1 MDHKKDSMPTFILWL
16 PVVLRQ
22 VECFIIY
29 LQILVVWMSH
39 FGPALISQIYSRNIG
54 SLLLVFFNKKWKKK
68 NVFSTC
74 FTCSQLHHPAR
85 KQEQRSCQAPI
96 HTNGILALLCWRII
110 PFEKLRRKFIHVTK
124 IVLYPL
130 NHFFFRHCPL

>member
-1 MDHKKDSMPTFILWL
+1 MPTFILWL

-54 SLLLVFFNKKWKKK
+54 SLLLFFLIKNGKKK
-68 NVFSTC
+68 KSIFNLFH
-74 FTCSQLHHPAR
+74 LLPA
-85 KQEQRSCQAPI
+85 SPPCQKTGTEIMPSS
-96 HTNGILALLCWRII
+96 HS
-110 PFEKLRRKFIHVTK
+110 
-124 IVLYPL
+124 Y
-130 NHFFFRHCPL
+130 

>member
-1 MDHKKDSMPTFILWL
+1 MPTFILRL

-68 NVFSTC
+68 MYFQPVSLAPS
-74 FTCSQLHHPAR
+74 FTTLPENRNRDHA
-85 KQEQRSCQAPI
+85 
-96 HTNGILALLCWRII
+96 
-110 PFEKLRRKFIHVTK
+110 KLRFILMVFWPCF
-124 IVLYPL
+124 VGESYPL
-130 NHFFFRHCPL
+130 KN

>member
-1 MDHKKDSMPTFILWL
+1 MPTFILWL

-54 SLLLVFFNKKWKKK
+54 SLLLVFF
-68 NVFSTC
+68 
-74 FTCSQLHHPAR
+74 
-85 KQEQRSCQAPI
+85 
-96 HTNGILALLCWRII
+96 
-110 PFEKLRRKFIHVTK
+110 
-124 IVLYPL
+124 
-130 NHFFFRHCPL
+130 